1 MNPNKTF
8 LDYKKVNDWLNDET
22 IEEGYTILNSKYKK
36 AYLNLIYEFS
46 KRSVLLYFLTV
57 ELGVKNLRQLFN
69 SVNKQKTLL
78 RMINARLHV
87 KKVEPKWIDT
97 FDYEIRNTI
106 NRLKTIDRAIDIN
119 LNLTE
124 FYPYFKEFGYDFINL
139 NEEEE
144 MSTEELRAHCNDLL
158 AGWEAWK
165 ADNQDKIDAHM
176 EATRKER
183 EALEAERARNK
194 ALDKAEKEAA
204 KAKKLAANAE
214 VKEIKKNSKR
224 TLHDYNLDKS
234 FSHLYKEAEQQLYSY

>member
-1 MNPNKTF
+1 MNPSKTF

-36 AYLNLIYEFS
+36 AYEALIYEFS
-46 KRSVLLYFLTV
+46 KRAVLLYFLTV
-57 ELGVKNLRQLFN
+57 ELGVKDLRQLFN
-69 SVNKQKTLL
+69 SVNNQKTIL

-97 FDYEIRNTI
+97 FNYDIKVTT
-106 NRLKTIDRAIDIN
+106 NRLKTIDRTIDIN

-124 FYPYFKEFGYDFINL
+124 FYPYFKEFGYNFINL

-144 MSTEELRAHCNDLL
+144 MSTEELRAYCDDLV

-165 ADNQDKIDAHM
+165 AENQDKIDAHM

-224 TLHDYNLDKS
+224 TLHDYNLNRS
-234 FSHLYKEAEQQLYSY
+234 FDHLYKEAEQQIYAY